1 MGEHDVHG
9 VKVGVDP
16 ETPGVFSFT
25 PLIVPENLGRPDKRQ
40 GD

>member
-1 MGEHDVHG
+1 
-9 VKVGVDP
+9 VDP